1 MTMLSFGN
9 LSMAN
14 GLSGKVS
21 LTSSADDLKMELISS
36 FNCLPLIYPNVE
48 TTEQSYGVQSED
60 WLIAAE
66 LLDVDKASDSILDNL
81 D

>member
-1 MTMLSFGN
+1 
-9 LSMAN
+9 MAN

-60 WLIAAE
+60 WLIAME